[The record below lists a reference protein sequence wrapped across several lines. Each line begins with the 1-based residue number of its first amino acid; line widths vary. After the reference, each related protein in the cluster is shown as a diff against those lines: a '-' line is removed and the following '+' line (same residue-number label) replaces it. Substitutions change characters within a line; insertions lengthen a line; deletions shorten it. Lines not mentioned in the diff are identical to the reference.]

1 MNLRRYKAEVFSF
14 FCSMK
19 IILKWSVIFIIPS
32 TLYLLFGFQNLMS
45 VKKETQA
52 IFLILHYLMAGGAI
66 YFGLLELKK
75 KAIEEPSG
83 LKYIITGV
91 LISVFHAILFGL
103 ISAFYFNEINPEAK
117 EVYLRE
123 GWLPKVVN
131 AHDSTAFTKAEYYQN
146 LMAGKDS
153 GVLVAERYEAYKKAA
168 NDSLV
173 MIDNEL
179 QIISKQSF
187 GYYASVIKSAGLA
200 PFIGLLFAA
209 IVTVLVLKKR

>member
-1 MNLRRYKAEVFSF
+1 
-14 FCSMK
+14 
-19 IILKWSVIFIIPS
+19 
-32 TLYLLFGFQNLMS
+32 
-45 VKKETQA
+45 
-52 IFLILHYLMAGGAI
+52 MAGGAI
-66 YFGLLELKK
+66 YFGLKDLKK
-75 KAIEEPSG
+75 QAIEEPSG

-117 EVYLRE
+117 TAYLQE

-131 AHDSTAFTKAEYYQN
+131 AHDSTAYTKDEYYLN

-153 GVLVAERYEAYKKAA
+153 GVLLPERYLAYKKAA
-168 NDSLV
+168 QDSLK
-173 MIDNEL
+173 MIDAEL
-179 QIISKQSF
+179 EIISKQSF

-209 IVTVLVLKKR
+209 IVTVLVLKKRWPFSNPYPYK